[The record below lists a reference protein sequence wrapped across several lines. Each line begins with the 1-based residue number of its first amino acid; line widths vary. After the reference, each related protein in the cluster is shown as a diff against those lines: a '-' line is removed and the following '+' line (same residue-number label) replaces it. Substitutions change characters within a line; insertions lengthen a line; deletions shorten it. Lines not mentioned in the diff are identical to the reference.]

1 MSRVYCMVTIAER
14 SQGKLFSELFREE
27 KVPVGLVMLGRGT
40 TSSEMLDTFGLD
52 GSEKIVSLS
61 IVTGETWS
69 RVKRK
74 MERKLKIDIP
84 GRGISFL
91 IPVGSMGGAGAL
103 RFFLAEQEYKREEEA
118 SLKQTEQELLVVIS
132 NYGYTTLVMDAA
144 KAAGAAGG
152 TILHAKGTGM
162 EQAERFLGVT
172 LAAEKEMTF
181 IVARS
186 EKKKDIMKAIMEQA
200 GLESKAKSIVF
211 SLPVTET
218 AGLRL
223 SGD

>member
-1 MSRVYCMVTIAER
+1 MSRVYCMVTIVER
-14 SQGKLFSELFREE
+14 RQGKLFSDLFREE
-27 KVPVGLVMLGRGT
+27 RIPVGLVMLGRGT
-40 TSSEMLDTFGLD
+40 ASSEMLDTFGLD
-52 GSEKIVSLS
+52 GGEKLVSLS
-61 IVTGETWS
+61 IVTGETWE

-74 MERKLKIDIP
+74 MERKLNIDVP

-91 IPVGSMGGAGAL
+91 IPVGSVGGAGTL
-103 RFFLAEQEYKREEEA
+103 RFLLAEQEYEREEET

-132 NYGYTTLVMDAA
+132 NFGYTSLVMDAA

-181 IVARS
+181 IVVPS
-186 EKKKDIMKAIMEQA
+186 EKKRDIMKAVMEQA
-200 GLESKAKSIVF
+200 GLESRARSIVF
-211 SLPVTET
+211 SLPVTGT

-223 SGD
+223 QEE